1 MKKIFTLIKKIVL
14 SAFILYGF
22 NLIAAPLNIIVPIN
36 VITVLVIALL
46 GMPGLFGLTFSL
58 VLLF

>member
-1 MKKIFTLIKKIVL
+1 MKKLFAVIKKIVL

-22 NLIAAPLNIIVPIN
+22 NLIAAPLIIIVPIN
-36 VITVLVIALL
+36 VITVLVIAIL